1 MKNVRDLLYIAMMTT
16 ILVILGFIPA
26 IPLGFIPVPIVLQN
40 LGIMLAGVLLGWKKG
55 CLSILL
61 FFLLGMFIPAFSGS
75 TLFAVFAGPTGG
87 SVAAWFLVPILI
99 NVILKI
105 FKTSS
110 FINNLI
116 AILLGGVL
124 FVDVMGA
131 IYLSVYIHTSLL
143 TSLLSNLVFIPG
155 DTIKAIIA
163 SVVAYKFKDRLMVS

>member
-75 TLFAVFAGPTGG
+75 TLFAVFAGPTAGY
-87 SVAAWFLVPILI
+87 VVAWFFVPILI

-131 IYLSVYIHTSLL
+131 IYLSVYIHTSVDF
-143 TSLLSNLVFIPG
+143 SFIKSCIYPRRY
-155 DTIKAIIA
+155 D
-163 SVVAYKFKDRLMVS
+163 

>member
-1 MKNVRDLLYIAMMTT
+1 MV
-16 ILVILGFIPA
+16 
-26 IPLGFIPVPIVLQN
+26 
-40 LGIMLAGVLLGWKKG
+40 
-55 CLSILL
+55 
-61 FFLLGMFIPAFSGS
+61 
-75 TLFAVFAGPTGG
+75 
-87 SVAAWFLVPILI
+87 AWFFVPILI

-124 FVDVMGA
+124 FVDVVGA
-131 IYLSVYIHTSLL
+131 IYLSVYIHTPLL

-163 SVVAYKFKDRLMVS
+163 SVVAYKFKDRLIVP